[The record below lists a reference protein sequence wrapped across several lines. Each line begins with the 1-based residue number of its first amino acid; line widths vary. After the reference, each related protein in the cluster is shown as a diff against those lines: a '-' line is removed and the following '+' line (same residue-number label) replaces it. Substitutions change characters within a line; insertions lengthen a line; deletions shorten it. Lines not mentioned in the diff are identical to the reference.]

1 MHLRDVRFQA
11 MAPSPAFKPD
21 DLEAF
26 VSAPRI
32 ATLAY
37 AKRDGMPTQFPI
49 WYRYED
55 GRFHMVTSATSAK
68 AKALARTGRAC
79 LTIKD
84 DMPPYRAV
92 VIDGDVT
99 FSETPVEGGLNRW
112 LAVHYFGRLA
122 GAQYEKM
129 AIEEYSK
136 SGLTKITIDPTRVRG
151 FDNHQMIPAH
161 LRFYQR
167 MRESLPLLRRFM

>member
-1 MHLRDVRFQA
+1 MHLRELPFHA
-11 MAPSPAFKPD
+11 MAPSPAFEPD

-32 ATLAY
+32 AILAY
-37 AKRDGMPTQFPI
+37 TKRDGMPTQFPI
-49 WYRYED
+49 WYRYD
-55 GRFHMVTSATSAK
+55 GGRFHMVTAATSAK

-79 LTIKD
+79 LTIQD

-92 VIDGDVT
+92 VIDADVT
-99 FSETPVEGGLNRW
+99 FSETPLEGGLNHW
-112 LAVHYFGRLA
+112 LARHYFGRMA
-122 GAQYEKM
+122 GAEFEKM

-136 SGLTKITIDPTRVRG
+136 TGVTQITLDPTRVRG

-167 MRESLPLLRRFM
+167 VRESLPILRRLM